1 MVVAFPGRL
10 RVSEQQDDGAV
21 CHVDDFESFPVGRRS
36 EVAQNCAFAESPSL
50 RNISREHVAYPR
62 RM

>member
-10 RVSEQQDDGAV
+10 RFPKQQDDGAV

-36 EVAQNCAFAESPSL
+36 EVAQNCVVTDSPGL
-50 RNISREHVAYPR
+50 RNVSREHVAYPR